1 LNRSVSGT
9 RKCGEAGVI
18 GGAVPAVFCAV
29 DTASIVSC
37 VSTASTAAATGEE
50 EEEEEEEEEGLGV
63 VVVMAEVG

>member
-18 GGAVPAVFCAV
+18 SGAV

-37 VSTASTAAATGEE
+37 ASTASTAAAVAAAG